1 MEQCDVSTKIAGIDV
16 GKYWLDAAIDGQ
28 STPLRV
34 VNDAAGIKTLSS
46 WLKSHGV
53 GRVGMEASGPYD
65 RRVRADLQAVGLE
78 VVLHQ
83 PMEVKLFGRIRR
95 QRAKNDRLDAR
106 LIAAATAG
114 IERQPLK
121 HDPRLAELAERLT
134 VYEHVA
140 DTIAGLKSL
149 LESVGLE
156 DLHRA
161 VTGQIEQLAAFKSQ
175 LAEAAMATIKAQSDL
190 RHRLGLLMSLPG
202 FGPIVA
208 TSMLV
213 RMPELGDMQHGQ
225 PACLIGV
232 APHDR
237 DSGTHA
243 GTRFIAGGRSRP
255 RRMLYIAALAA
266 KRCDPNLKAFA
277 QRLEANGKPKKLVLV
292 ALMRKLIE
300 AANIVLKRNAPWVIK
315 QPN

>member
-1 MEQCDVSTKIAGIDV
+1 MEHLDVSMKIAGIDV
-16 GKYWLDAAIDGQ
+16 GKYWLDAAIDGHA
-28 STPLRV
+28 TPLRV
-34 VNDAAGIKTLSS
+34 GNDAAGIQTLSR
-46 WLKSHGV
+46 WLQAHGV
-53 GRVGMEASGPYD
+53 GRVGMEASGPYE
-65 RRVRADLQAVGLE
+65 RRLRSDLQSAGLE

-114 IERQPLK
+114 IERRPLR
-121 HDPRLAELAERLT
+121 HDPRLSRLAERLT
-134 VYEHVA
+134 VYEHVT
-140 DTIAGLKSL
+140 DTIARFKTL
-149 LESVGLE
+149 LESVGLD
-156 DLHRA
+156 DLHQA
-161 VTGQIEQLAAFKSQ
+161 VNHQIDQLEACKRQ
-175 LAEAAMATIKAQSDL
+175 LAETVMTAIKAQPDL
-190 RHRLGLLMSLPG
+190 SGRLGLLMSLPG

-266 KRCDPNLKAFA
+266 RRCDPDLKAFA
-277 QRLEANGKPKKLVLV
+277 DRLEANGKPKKLILV
-292 ALMRKLIE
+292 AIMRKLIE
-300 AANIVLKRNAPWVIK
+300 AANIVLKRNAPWLK
-315 QPN
+315 HTPN

>member
-213 RMPELGDMQHGQ
+213 RMPELGDMQHG
-225 PACLIGV
+225 
-232 APHDR
+232 
-237 DSGTHA
+237 
-243 GTRFIAGGRSRP
+243 
-255 RRMLYIAALAA
+255 
-266 KRCDPNLKAFA
+266 
-277 QRLEANGKPKKLVLV
+277 
-292 ALMRKLIE
+292 
-300 AANIVLKRNAPWVIK
+300 
-315 QPN
+315 